1 MRGTGRLGTSWM
13 KFGLA
18 AGVLALAGCT
28 GQVPI
33 ASLEDNGDY
42 AMSVHRYEDASAAY
56 AEYVDRK
63 QDDQRV
69 RYKLAR
75 SLIKQG
81 KYREAREQFRML
93 LDADRAD
100 AARTTAYSEGL
111 AQALFENREFDSL
124 AVHLDR
130 MCEQRGL
137 TSDFML
143 KAKYSMLI
151 GHPDEAEQA
160 LIAAGR
166 TPGGRT
172 TEVYLAQAEFYRGIG
187 KPEQE
192 RTALRRAL
200 FLDPGRAE
208 ISQRL
213 RELGEIPGPTA
224 GLAPDE

>member
-1 MRGTGRLGTSWM
+1 MRGAGRQGTMWSS
-13 KFGLA
+13 
-18 AGVLALAGCT
+18 AGVVAVVLAGCT
-28 GQVPI
+28 GQPPL
-33 ASLEDNGDY
+33 ASLEEHGDY
-42 AMSVHRYEDASAAY
+42 SMAVHRYEDASASY

-69 RYKLAR
+69 RFKLAQ
-75 SLIKQG
+75 SLMKQG
-81 KYREAREQFRML
+81 QYREAREQFRML

-100 AARTTAYSEGL
+100 AARTTQYSEGL
-111 AQALFENREFDSL
+111 AQALYENREFDSL
-124 AVHLDR
+124 SVHLDR

-137 TSDFML
+137 TSDFLL
-143 KAKYSMLI
+143 KAKYSRLI

-160 LIAAGR
+160 LLAAGR
-166 TPGGRT
+166 TPGGRS
-172 TEVYLAQAEFYRGIG
+172 TEIYLAQAEFYRAVG

-200 FLDPGRAE
+200 FLAPGNAE

-224 GLAPDE
+224 GIGPE